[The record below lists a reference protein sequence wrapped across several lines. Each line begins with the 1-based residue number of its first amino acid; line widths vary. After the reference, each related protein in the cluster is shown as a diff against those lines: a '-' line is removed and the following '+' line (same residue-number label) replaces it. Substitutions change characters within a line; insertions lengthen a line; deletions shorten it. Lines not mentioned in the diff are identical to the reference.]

1 VVSVAV
7 GAPPRLGWPTKA
19 LYGLSAFGSTVK
31 VGVGSLTLFFY
42 TQLVGLDAPFV
53 SLALAISLFI
63 DALWDPI
70 VGQISDNTKTR
81 FGRRHP
87 FIYFAAVPAS
97 LFFAAIYMPPL
108 GWPDQDIFLWL
119 LGTII
124 LSRLFESLIEI
135 PNAALLPEL
144 SRNYDERTSL
154 ASWRYLF
161 LAVVGRVASVLLTF
175 GVFLRETPGQKF
187 GQMNQAG
194 YAPLA
199 ITVGAIACVTLLISA
214 VSTQRFTPFMHQPAR
229 RRPSFREMVRE
240 MGGALGN
247 RNFAALAISGF
258 IFGIAVGISGGLTTY
273 FMTYY
278 WELPSSSLRA
288 LGLWAIP
295 GGLVGVVAAPYW
307 SRWLGKKRGC
317 LIVFFLSI
325 ASTTV
330 PIGLRLFGLMP
341 PNSSPWVLRILIIDS
356 IATGLLSIT
365 GFVIV
370 TAMLADVVEE
380 TQVKTGQRSEG
391 VLFAADSL
399 LRKITQSF
407 ATIFPG
413 LIIGYIHF
421 PKHAQPG
428 HVSPAILTQ
437 LATIYLPTIT
447 FLYLCST
454 SCILFYRIDR
464 KRHEDNLAEIARSA
478 ELASETDPEL
488 NPHLAPDIVTGPGGA
503 GASA

>member
-1 VVSVAV
+1 MSVA
-7 GAPPRLGWPTKA
+7 AASAPRLGWPTKA

-31 VGVGSLTLFFY
+31 GGVGGLTLFFY
-42 TQLVGLDAPFV
+42 TQLVGLDAPLV
-53 SLALAISLFI
+53 SLALAISLLI
-63 DALWDPI
+63 DAFWDPV

-87 FIYFAAVPAS
+87 FIYFAALPAS

-108 GWPDQDIFLWL
+108 GWSDQGVFLWL
-119 LGTII
+119 LGTVI

-161 LAVVGRVASVLLTF
+161 LAVFGRIASVQLTF
-175 GVFLRETPGQKF
+175 GVFLRETPTQKF

-199 ITVGAIACVTLLISA
+199 ITVAAIAFVTLIISA

-229 RRPSFREMVRE
+229 RRPSFREMARE
-240 MGGALGN
+240 VGGALGN

-278 WELPSSSLRA
+278 WELPSASLRA

-295 GGLVGVVAAPYW
+295 GGLAGVVLAPYW
-307 SRWLGKKRGC
+307 ARWLGKKRGC

-325 ASTTV
+325 LSTTV
-330 PIGLRLFGLMP
+330 PIGLRLFGWMP

-399 LRKITQSF
+399 LRKITTSF

-413 LIIGYIHF
+413 LIIGYIQF

-428 HVSPAILTQ
+428 HVNPAILAH
-437 LATIYLPTIT
+437 LAMIYLPTVT

>member
-1 VVSVAV
+1 MSAEV

-19 LYGLSAFGSTVK
+19 FYGLSALGTTVK
-31 VGVGSLTLFFY
+31 STLGGLTLFFY
-42 TQLVGLDAPFV
+42 SQLLGLDAPVV
-53 SLALAISLFI
+53 SLAIFLALLI
-63 DALWDPI
+63 DAFWDPI
-70 VGQISDNTKTR
+70 VGQISDNTQTR
-81 FGRRHP
+81 LGRRHP
-87 FIYFAAVPAS
+87 FIYAAALPAS
-97 LFFAAIYMPPL
+97 LFFAAIYMPSA
-108 GWPDQDIFLWL
+108 GWSDQGLFFYL
-119 LGTII
+119 LGTLV
-124 LSRLFESLIEI
+124 LSRLFESLVEI

-144 SRNYDERTSL
+144 SRNYDQRTSL

-161 LAVVGRVASVLLTF
+161 LSVIGRALAVQLTF
-175 GVFLRETPGQKF
+175 GVFLKGTPTQKF
-187 GQMNQAG
+187 GQMIIGG

-199 ITVGAIACVTLLISA
+199 MTVAAIAFVAILISA
-214 VSTQRFTPFMHQPAR
+214 LWTQRFTPYMHRPAR
-229 RRPSFREMVRE
+229 RTPSFREMARE
-240 MGGALGN
+240 VGAALGN

-258 IFGIAVGISGGLTTY
+258 IFGIAVGISGGLLTY

-278 WELPSSSLRA
+278 WELPSSALRA

-295 GGLVGVVAAPYW
+295 GSLLGVVVAPYW

-330 PIGLRLFGLMP
+330 PIGLRLLGWMP
-341 PNSSPWVLRILIIDS
+341 PNSSPWVLRILIVDS

-399 LRKITQSF
+399 LRKLTTSF

-413 LIIGYIHF
+413 LILGYIRF
-421 PKHAQPG
+421 PKFVQPG
-428 HVSPAILTQ
+428 HVDPAILNH
-437 LATIYLPTIT
+437 LALIYLPTVT
-447 FLYLCST
+447 VLYLCST
-454 SCILFYRIDR
+454 SCIMIYRIDR
-464 KRHEDNLAEIARSA
+464 KRHEDNLERLDQAAAIAQQA
-478 ELASETDPEL
+478 DPEV
-488 NPHLAPDIVTGPGGA
+488 NPHLAPDIISDPA
-503 GASA
+503 

>member
-1 VVSVAV
+1 MSAEIVSSS
-7 GAPPRLGWPTKA
+7 PRLGWPTKA
-19 LYGLSAFGSTVK
+19 LYGLSALGSTVK
-31 VGVGSLTLFFY
+31 GGLSGLTLFFY
-42 TQLVGLDAPFV
+42 AQLIGLDAPLV

-63 DALWDPI
+63 DAFWDPV

-81 FGRRHP
+81 LGRRHP
-87 FIYFAAVPAS
+87 FIYAAALPAS

-108 GWPDQDIFLWL
+108 GWSDQGVFLWL
-119 LGTII
+119 LGTVI

-175 GVFLRETPGQKF
+175 GVFLRETPHQKF

-199 ITVGAIACVTLLISA
+199 ITVAAIACVTILLSA
-214 VSTQRFTPFMHQPAR
+214 LSTQRFTPFMHQPVR
-229 RRPSFREMVRE
+229 RRPSFREMARE
-240 MGGALGN
+240 VGGALGN

-258 IFGIAVGISGGLTTY
+258 IFGIAVGISGGLLTY

-278 WELPSSSLRA
+278 WELPSAALRA

-307 SRWLGKKRGC
+307 ARWLGKKRGC

-330 PIGLRLFGLMP
+330 PIGLRLLGWMP
-341 PNSSPWVLRILIIDS
+341 PNSSPWVLRILIVDS

-365 GFVIV
+365 GFIIV

-380 TQVKTGQRSEG
+380 VQVKTAQRSEG

-399 LRKITQSF
+399 LRKITTSF

-421 PKHAQPG
+421 PKFAQPG
-428 HVSPAILTQ
+428 AVNPEILRHLAI
-437 LATIYLPTIT
+437 IYLPTIT

-464 KRHEDNLAEIARSA
+464 QRHEENLDRIARSA

-488 NPHLAPDIVTGPGGA
+488 NPHLAPDVLPNPEGA
-503 GASA
+503 GA

>member
-1 VVSVAV
+1 MSSAEA
-7 GAPPRLGWPTKA
+7 APVMPRLGWPTKA
-19 LYGLSAFGSTVK
+19 LYGMSALSGAIKSGLA
-31 VGVGSLTLFFY
+31 GLTLFFY
-42 TQLVGLDAPFV
+42 TQLIGLDAPLV
-53 SLALAISLFI
+53 SLALSISLFI
-63 DALWDPI
+63 DAFWDPV
-70 VGQISDNTKTR
+70 VGQISDNTHTR
-81 FGRRHP
+81 WGRRHP
-87 FIYFAAVPAS
+87 FIYLAAVPAG
-97 LFFAAIYMPPL
+97 LFFAAVYMPPL
-108 GWPDQDIFLWL
+108 GWSDQGIFLWL
-119 LGTII
+119 LGTVI
-124 LSRLFESLIEI
+124 LSRLFDSLIEI

-154 ASWRYLF
+154 GSWRYLF
-161 LAVVGRVASVLLTF
+161 LSVVGRAASVLLTF

-199 ITVGAIACVTLLISA
+199 LTMAVVATIAILLSA
-214 VSTQRFTPFMHQPAR
+214 LSTQRFTPFMHKPER
-229 RRPSFREMVRE
+229 RSPSFRAMARE
-240 MGGALGN
+240 MWGALGN

-258 IFGIAVGISGGLTTY
+258 IFGIAVGITGGLATY
-273 FMTYY
+273 FYTYY
-278 WELPSSSLRA
+278 WELPSSALRA

-295 GGLVGVVAAPYW
+295 GGLMGVVVAPYW

-325 ASTTV
+325 LSTTV
-330 PIGLRLFGLMP
+330 PIGLRLFGVMP
-341 PNSSPWVLRILIIDS
+341 PNSSPWVLRILILDS
-356 IATGLLSIT
+356 IATGLLAIT

-407 ATIFPG
+407 ATILPG
-413 LIIGYIHF
+413 LIIGYIQF

-428 HVSPAILTQ
+428 HVSEAILTQ
-437 LATIYLPTIT
+437 LAVIYLPTVT

-454 SCILFYRIDR
+454 SCIFFYRIYR
-464 KRHEDNLAEIARSA
+464 KRHEDNLERIAQAA

-488 NPHLAPDIVTGPGGA
+488 NPHLAPDIVLPNADPA
-503 GASA
+503 GA